1 MAPARFTGH
10 SNVAAPTPGGKQT
23 AANKNSS
30 AAALL
35 EPRIFKDAR
44 GAFWETY
51 NERLVAEAGLPT
63 RFVQDNFSLSKKNVV
78 RGIHYQI
85 RNTQG
90 KLVRVTHGS
99 VWDVAVDLRRSSPTF
114 GKHVGVE
121 LSGEN
126 GRMFWIPEGFG
137 HGFVAL
143 SDVAGFAYKVTEYY
157 SPADERTLVWND
169 PALAISWPVS
179 AEEAVVSDKDQKGSV
194 LEHAE
199 VFA

>member
-1 MAPARFTGH
+1 MNIIKTEL
-10 SNVAAPTPGGKQT
+10 PGV
-23 AANKNSS
+23 
-30 AAALL
+30 LIL

-51 NERLVAEAGLPT
+51 NERAAEQAGLPT
-63 RFVQDNFSLSKKNVV
+63 HWVQDNFSLSKKNVV

-85 RNTQG
+85 KNTQA
-90 KLVRVTHGS
+90 KLVRVTHGA

-143 SDVAGFAYKVTEYY
+143 SEIAGFAYKVTGYY
-157 SPADERTLVWND
+157 SPADERTLLWND
-169 PALAISWPVS
+169 PSIAIPWPVS
-179 AEEAVVSDKDQKGSV
+179 PDEAIVSEKDQQG
-194 LEHAE
+194 HALDQAE
-199 VFA
+199 LFA